1 MAYKNMKKN
10 KRDVKEAHEKKKT
23 VIELQREIDK
33 QHDDYYWKL
42 FQDKLSK
49 S

>member
-23 VIELQREIDK
+23 LTELPREKD
-33 QHDDYYWKL
+33 QQLADYYWKL